1 MDDRAIVERQLGRA
15 PRAFGRV
22 VVRCPY
28 GMPAVTEQLPYDA
41 RGEPFPTTY
50 YLTCRHLVAAI
61 ARIEA
66 AGGVERWSRAVAED
80 DELATSLALATE
92 EQRRVR
98 RSLAGAMR
106 GTDGGASLESGIGGS
121 QTPDQLK
128 CLHAHAAYILARPGY
143 TLGERIL
150 AEVPELW
157 PAAGCC
163 SEPLRLDD

>member
-1 MDDRAIVERQLGRA
+1 
-15 PRAFGRV
+15 
-22 VVRCPY
+22 
-28 GMPAVTEQLPYDA
+28 
-41 RGEPFPTTY
+41 
-50 YLTCRHLVAAI
+50 
-61 ARIEA
+61 
-66 AGGVERWSRAVAED
+66 
-80 DELATSLALATE
+80 
-92 EQRRVR
+92 VR

-128 CLHAHAAYILARPGY
+128 CLHAHAAYTLARPGY